1 MPELPEVETVRKV
14 LESWCINQKV
24 KKVYVYY
31 SPIVNN
37 VSEEELNQK
46 LVNERIVN
54 IERLGKFLIFRFE
67 NYSLLSHL
75 RMVLPT
81 TIQDNK

>member
-14 LESWCINQKV
+14 LESWCVGKVV

-37 VSEEELNQK
+37 VSECK
-46 LVNERIVN
+46 VVDNE
-54 IERLGKFLIFRFE
+54 
-67 NYSLLSHL
+67 
-75 RMVLPT
+75 
-81 TIQDNK
+81 